1 MSQKIVGVIL
11 TAIALVLLVFFIRI
25 ELYFLLGLPIML
37 LVVGIIVT
45 LSAVSGEASISS
57 NETTSE
63 ETLRYSSPSGNK
75 QDKQGRIVGGWILAI
90 IGLIQLI
97 VFLIIGLYFLLFLP
111 IIFLIIGSTLIAIGL
126 NEDKESATVQSYLSP
141 SNAGTK
147 TDDGPISHDS
157 EEYRRWKEGK

>member
-1 MSQKIVGVIL
+1 MSQKIVGMIL

-75 QDKQGRIVGGWILAI
+75 QDK
-90 IGLIQLI
+90 
-97 VFLIIGLYFLLFLP
+97 
-111 IIFLIIGSTLIAIGL
+111 
-126 NEDKESATVQSYLSP
+126 ESATVQSYLSP